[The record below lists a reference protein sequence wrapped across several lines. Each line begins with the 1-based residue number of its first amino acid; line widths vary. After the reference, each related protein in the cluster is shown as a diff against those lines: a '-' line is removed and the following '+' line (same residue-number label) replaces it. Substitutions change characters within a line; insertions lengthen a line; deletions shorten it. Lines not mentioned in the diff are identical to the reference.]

1 MIIKILGFIDLSA
14 AFAFLMLTFGMDV
27 FFQFLLFCSGLLFMK
42 GLFVFTGDILSG
54 IDLVAAMLLIIS
66 IFFTLPSIILWIPAF
81 LLLAKGFVSFI

>member
-81 LLLAKGFVSFI
+81 LLLAKGFVSFV